1 MPSVYHDQRRTC
13 IVLSRTPSG
22 VSYIT
27 LAALSLEKTTIK
39 AFDAEWT
46 EYPEYPVRRAAE
58 LYLGAAQYRKIP
70 AQVSEL
76 LRGIVEDPS
85 TLYPTFESS
94 IRKYIMAKTTK
105 AAPAKTTKT
114 AAAAPAKNP
123 FAALAAA
130 AQLKPATPAKAAPAK
145 AAKPAAAPAKG
156 TKATPAKAAAP
167 AKAAKAAAAP
177 AASDK
182 PARTRVA
189 DNTKYKLAN
198 TDSVKRGFLLEYVEV
213 ARGLKTFTR
222 EALEQ
227 HWGGR
232 AADAKMG
239 TYFPYC
245 VGKGIFEPAKA

>member
-105 AAPAKTTKT
+105 AAPAKTAKT

-130 AQLKPATPAKAAPAK
+130 AQLKPATPAKAAKPTVAPAK
-145 AAKPAAAPAKG
+145 AAKP
-156 TKATPAKAAAP
+156 TAAP
-167 AKAAKAAAAP
+167 AKAAPAKAATPAKAAAAP

>member
-27 LAALSLEKTTIK
+27 LAALSLEKTTLK

-105 AAPAKTTKT
+105 AAPAKTAKT

-130 AQLKPATPAKAAPAK
+130 AQLKPAAPAKAAPAKAAPAK
-145 AAKPAAAPAKG
+145 AAKPTAAPV
-156 TKATPAKAAAP
+156 KAATP

-182 PARTRVA
+182 
-189 DNTKYKLAN
+189 LAN
-198 TDSVKRGFLLEYVEV
+198 TDAVKRGFLREYVEV
-213 ARGLKTFTR
+213 ARGLKTCTR